1 MSTVTIAPHLQR
13 ALEAMSKDMAVEPQ
27 ALVNQAVFAWLR
39 INGYATPG
47 AVAPAIAPV
56 VAAPPVV
63 APVAVAP
70 VAVAAVAA
78 PTPVAAETEPPPAEE
93 WKVAAPPAVEA
104 PAPRIATPA
113 PIAAAPEPAR
123 EPEPEPTPPEPE
135 PEAAPAA
142 VEAPAATPTVDPR
155 VRMSAIDDALARF
168 AKPWPAWSDAE
179 EEDEAPAAS
188 DEGGEAPDE
197 DAPGENEGDDADRAL
212 DEAHRELSA
221 SGEDEAVDTD
231 RHRASAAVEEPTNS
245 AAQSLVDEEPREG
258 HTGETEVEE
267 PHESTVVLKSSPIVL
282 YLERDGQEPV
292 QVTTERF
299 VIGRGPQCDLI
310 IDSPRVSRE
319 HAALLRNGVT
329 WTLEDLNSSNGTW
342 FGEERIS
349 QKEIESGDVINLGNE
364 PVTFVL
370 RAE

>member
-13 ALEAMSKDMAVEPQ
+13 ALAAMSKDMAVEPQ

-70 VAVAAVAA
+70 VAA
-78 PTPVAAETEPPPAEE
+78 PTLVAAEAEAPPAEE

-113 PIAAAPEPAR
+113 PIATAR
-123 EPEPEPTPPEPE
+123 EPEPEPMPPE
-135 PEAAPAA
+135 PEAAPAV

-155 VRMSAIDDALARF
+155 VRMSAIDDALARL